1 MATAT
6 PNMTER
12 RHLADRRTLDKSMS
26 ASSSTSSTLNAVDW
40 LAMVLLIV
48 GGINWGLIG
57 LFGFDLVVA
66 LFGESRLS
74 GMVYTLVGISALWC
88 IYTCTKLASRQS

>member
-12 RHLADRRTLDKSMS
+12 RHITDRRTQIKTAARS
-26 ASSSTSSTLNAVDW
+26 LNAVDW
-40 LAMVLLIV
+40 IAMVLLIV

-57 LFGFDLVVA
+57 LFGFNLVAA
-66 LFGESRLS
+66 LFGENQVAGL
-74 GMVYTLVGISALWC
+74 VYVLVGLASLWA
-88 IYTCTKLASRQS
+88 IYTCTKLGSQS

>member
-12 RHLADRRTLDKSMS
+12 RHIADRRAQSPSS
-26 ASSSTSSTLNAVDW
+26 ARTLNAVDW
-40 LAMVLLIV
+40 VALVLMII

-57 LFGFDLVVA
+57 LFGFNLVVA
-66 LFGESRLS
+66 LFGETQIS
-74 GMVYTLVGISALWC
+74 GLVYVLVGLASLWG
-88 IYTCTKLASRQS
+88 IYTCTKLGSQT